1 MNGGIYFKNII
12 NRFKFY
18 NFVEEKEKGGKYEDV
33 ERRGMK

>member
-12 NRFKFY
+12 NRFKFH